1 MSYELERQMNP
12 RELEMMVVGRYA
24 EQEGIAY
31 DAVNENLHANPYE
44 GFFDEYVDSREQM
57 LIYGFVS
64 GCYPTIPVDDEGV
77 EPRRFINKL
86 WQFKKSLSKSDEV
99 RRDPDAKSA
108 VDAVNEQ
115 EASNFIA
122 FMHGKS
128 LQDALAE
135 YQDGFISE
143 NIVAK
148 LVYWSK
154 MDLIASAAV
163 ERLTPDEDTLKD
175 ATLDLSF

>member
-1 MSYELERQMNP
+1 
-12 RELEMMVVGRYA
+12 
-24 EQEGIAY
+24 
-31 DAVNENLHANPYE
+31 
-44 GFFDEYVDSREQM
+44 
-57 LIYGFVS
+57 
-64 GCYPTIPVDDEGV
+64 
-77 EPRRFINKL
+77 
-86 WQFKKSLSKSDEV
+86 
-99 RRDPDAKSA
+99 
-108 VDAVNEQ
+108 
-115 EASNFIA
+115 
-122 FMHGKS
+122 MHGKS

-143 NIVAK
+143 NIIAK